1 MTFAMILMAPLTQNQ
16 LQAMQMAMMFH
27 LLRNAAVR
35 IHVSVCWQAAVG
47 SRSANSCPLTHLFVP
62 SC

>member
-16 LQAMQMAMMFH
+16 LQAMQMAIMF
-27 LLRNAAVR
+27 LVLSNAAVR

-47 SRSANSCPLTHLFVP
+47 SIDRRIHAR
-62 SC
+62 